1 MPKQSKKAA
10 ANGKSSAQA
19 VRMTTGQAVVNALLG
34 HGIDTVYALPGVH
47 NDHFFDALYKAGNR
61 VRVVHTRHEQGCAY
75 MALGAALATGKPQTY
90 CVVPGPGLLNTGAAL
105 LTAYSMNAPV
115 LALIGQIPQSTIRRD
130 LGQLHEIRDQAGII
144 ERLVDHSARIPRA
157 ADAPRMVAQ
166 AVQSMFTDR
175 PGPAALECAMDV
187 WGRSEPVID
196 HAPLA
201 AFEPPI
207 DDDAITAAAK
217 LLGAAKNPM
226 IVCGGG
232 AQEASKEV
240 QRLSAMLQA
249 PVLGY
254 RRGRGILDS
263 RDPLSITLPLAH
275 EMWREVDVVIGIGT
289 RLLQQLTVWG
299 ADKDL
304 KVVRVEADPDEPERA
319 GKPDV
324 SLLGDSVRVLRKLL
338 AALPA
343 HNSKRKSRKAEME
356 ERQARLAKRMAKL
369 VPQMAILDAIRTE
382 LPEDG
387 IFVDEVTQIGFA
399 ARLAMPIYKP
409 RTFISPGYQ
418 DNLGWGFATALGV
431 QDAMRDRPVLSISGD
446 GGFLYT
452 ANEMASAVRHKI
464 PLVSIVFNNKSFG
477 NVKLIQQE
485 WYGGRTIA
493 SDLTNPDFV
502 KFAEAFG
509 AAAERVETPAELR
522 AALKRGFKRRG
533 GPTLIDMPVEA
544 MPSPW
549 EFIMMPRVRG

>member
-166 AVQSMFTDR
+166 AVQSMFADR

-232 AQEASKEV
+232 AQEAS
-240 QRLSAMLQA
+240 
-249 PVLGY
+249 
-254 RRGRGILDS
+254 
-263 RDPLSITLPLAH
+263 
-275 EMWREVDVVIGIGT
+275 REVH
-289 RLLQQLTVWG
+289 RL
-299 ADKDL
+299 
-304 KVVRVEADPDEPERA
+304 
-319 GKPDV
+319 
-324 SLLGDSVRVLRKLL
+324 
-338 AALPA
+338 
-343 HNSKRKSRKAEME
+343 
-356 ERQARLAKRMAKL
+356 
-369 VPQMAILDAIRTE
+369 
-382 LPEDG
+382 
-387 IFVDEVTQIGFA
+387 
-399 ARLAMPIYKP
+399 
-409 RTFISPGYQ
+409 
-418 DNLGWGFATALGV
+418 
-431 QDAMRDRPVLSISGD
+431 
-446 GGFLYT
+446 
-452 ANEMASAVRHKI
+452 
-464 PLVSIVFNNKSFG
+464 
-477 NVKLIQQE
+477 
-485 WYGGRTIA
+485 
-493 SDLTNPDFV
+493 
-502 KFAEAFG
+502 
-509 AAAERVETPAELR
+509 
-522 AALKRGFKRRG
+522 
-533 GPTLIDMPVEA
+533 
-544 MPSPW
+544 
-549 EFIMMPRVRG
+549 